1 LRVGKREELRVG
13 KGGRVVGWKRGR
25 GMGRVEGGKRGMGR
39 VKGVKRGMVKCGKI
53 RVRKGEWVKGEGRVK
68 DGERERKRVKKG
80 VGNS

>member
-1 LRVGKREELRVG
+1 LRGGESV
-13 KGGRVVGWKRGR
+13 KGGKR
-25 GMGRVEGGKRGMGR
+25 GMGRVKGGKRGMGRGEGGKRGMGR